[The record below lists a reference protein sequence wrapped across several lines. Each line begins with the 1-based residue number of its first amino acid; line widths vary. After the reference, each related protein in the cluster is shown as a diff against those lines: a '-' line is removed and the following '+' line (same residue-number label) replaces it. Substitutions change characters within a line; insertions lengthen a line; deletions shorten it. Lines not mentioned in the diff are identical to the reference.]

1 VLAFAAGVFLVTLA
15 GEGLYHVIGTP
26 GCQSTPTSPVR
37 CSEESGWW
45 ALVLGGGFFGAV
57 TALRAARQGVVRRM
71 LLGALLLGLGL
82 APLWALA
89 DDRTDAGGWAAA
101 GAISTLLGIAILAGL
116 AAAALRAVREPDAM
130 GHVADPTGPRTPP
143 RPPSMADPTPSPETR
158 SPAIPT
164 TPSSPPGIPSSPP
177 PTVPSSPSP
186 APQTPAV
193 EISGGE
199 DPFGREAGDTAD
211 PFGRED

>member
-1 VLAFAAGVFLVTLA
+1 MLAFAAGVFLVTLA

-57 TALRAARQGVVRRM
+57 TALRAARQGVVRRV

-116 AAAALRAVREPDAM
+116 VAAALRAVREPDAM
-130 GHVADPTGPRTPP
+130 GHVAEPTGPRTPP
-143 RPPSMADPTPSPETR
+143 RPPSMADPTPSPTTP
-158 SPAIPT
+158 SPT
-164 TPSSPPGIPSSPP
+164 TP
-177 PTVPSSPSP
+177 TRPSP
-186 APQTPAV
+186 APQRPQPQTPAV
-193 EISGGE
+193 ETSGGD
-199 DPFGREAGDTAD
+199 DPFGREPGDTAD